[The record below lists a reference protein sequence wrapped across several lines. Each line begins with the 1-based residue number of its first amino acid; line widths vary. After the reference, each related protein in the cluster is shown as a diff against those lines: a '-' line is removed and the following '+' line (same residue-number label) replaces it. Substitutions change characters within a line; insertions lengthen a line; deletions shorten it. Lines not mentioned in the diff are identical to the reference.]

1 MRETLR
7 TRLGW
12 LHGWAGFVAGLL
24 AACIFM
30 TGTLSVFDTEITRW
44 MQPENRVPAK
54 TALTDT
60 ALDAAS
66 SLIHE
71 QQLHGVPVFLALPS
85 VRSPTLDVLHYDGRQ
100 FVGTR
105 FDPRT
110 GMPIPVRATMGGTF
124 FFSFHYTLLEGV
136 TGTRI
141 VNIIGVALLVAI
153 ISGTVIHIRALVP
166 DIVRLRLS
174 AARLRGWLDA
184 HLLAG
189 VLVLPFTVM
198 IVYTGVLVNAGL
210 ILPATSLAHLL
221 APEKPGTPATSGT
234 KAATAARRPLP
245 PLAPL
250 LAIARCS
257 LQGRDAGFILFSP
270 DHLSIYASDASGPF
284 LTRDHADF
292 SLPDGRLLGAT
303 TTPGPVAHAMQVMHG
318 LHYARFAPL
327 GLRWLYFVSGLC
339 ATATIASGL
348 VLFLMK
354 RRSRSGHRI
363 GFRVGES
370 LTIATLTGLP
380 ISILAFLWC
389 NHLLPA
395 SMAGRERLETGCFL
409 GIWILC
415 TGHAGLQS
423 SRLHMN
429 AAWRPQL
436 RLIGL
441 LGGGLP
447 VLDVLTCPRAVYA
460 LPALHTALD
469 GMGLLAAATAL
480 YVRHRLGSDRT

>member
-7 TRLGW
+7 TRMGW

-24 AACIFM
+24 AVCIFM
-30 TGTLSVFDTEITRW
+30 TGSLSVFDTEITRW
-44 MQPENRVPAK
+44 MQPENQVPAN
-54 TALTDT
+54 APLTDT
-60 ALDAAS
+60 ALNAAS
-66 SLIHE
+66 SLIHD
-71 QQLHGVPVFLALPS
+71 QQVRGASVFLTLPS

-100 FVGTR
+100 FVGTL

-110 GMPIPVRATMGGTF
+110 GTPIPARATMGGTF
-124 FFSFHYTLLEGV
+124 FFSFHYTLLEGI

-141 VNIIGVALLVAI
+141 VNIIGVVLLVTI
-153 ISGTVIHIRALVP
+153 ISGIVIHIRALVP

-184 HLLAG
+184 HLLVG
-189 VLVLPFTVM
+189 VLVLPFTIM
-198 IVYTGVLVNAGL
+198 IIYTGVLVNAGL
-210 ILPATSLAHLL
+210 ILPATPLTSLF
-221 APEKPGTPATSGT
+221 APEKVRTPPTSGM
-234 KAATAARRPLP
+234 KAATVMPQPLP

-250 LAIARCS
+250 LATARRD

-292 SLPDGRLLGAT
+292 SLPDGRLVGIT
-303 TTPGPVAHAMQVMHG
+303 TTSGSVAHTMQVMHG

-327 GLRWLYFVSGLC
+327 DLRWLYFVSGLC
-339 ATATIASGL
+339 GTATIASGL

-370 LTIATLTGLP
+370 LTVSTLTGLP

-395 SMAGRERLETGCFL
+395 SMAGRDRLEIGCFL
-409 GIWILC
+409 GAWILC

-423 SRLHMN
+423 SGLRMN
-429 AAWRPQL
+429 GAWRTQL
-436 RLIGL
+436 CLIAL

-447 VLDVLTCPRAVYA
+447 LLDILTCPRAVYG
-460 LPALHTALD
+460 LPAIHAAID
-469 GMGLLAAATAL
+469 GIGMLAAAVVL
-480 YVRHRLGSDRT
+480 YVRHRLESDGK